1 MPDEPQPWY
10 RTPGAVFTAGGV
22 GLVLVIA
29 LVITIVQMS
38 DQWSTPA
45 STFAPPPV
53 ATTSATIPPGV
64 TTPTPTTATT
74 YPTTVSL
81 STTDINLSITPPS
94 GSETSTSETSTPGTS
109 TSGTS
114 PPETTAATAETEDD
128 EPISRTPRRTPR
140 TNITRTLIPRP
151 IN

>member
-94 GSETSTSETSTPGTS
+94 GSETSTSGTSTP
-109 TSGTS
+109 
-114 PPETTAATAETEDD
+114 ETAAATAETEDD

>member
-81 STTDINLSITPPS
+81 
-94 GSETSTSETSTPGTS
+94 
-109 TSGTS
+109 
-114 PPETTAATAETEDD
+114 
-128 EPISRTPRRTPR
+128 
-140 TNITRTLIPRP
+140 
-151 IN
+151 

>member
-94 GSETSTSETSTPGTS
+94 GSETSTSGDVHPGDVHLGDVASGNHSGHGRDRGRRAHFQDPAANTSNQHHPHTYPTS
-109 TSGTS
+109 
-114 PPETTAATAETEDD
+114 D
-128 EPISRTPRRTPR
+128 
-140 TNITRTLIPRP
+140 
-151 IN
+151 